1 MKTAWTATALATIGI
16 LAISS
21 PGRAQN
27 SSPGFNLLMHLH
39 QLQHAA
45 AKHSDDQPDP
55 VTIYLT
61 KHPAERNE
69 LTKFSRQFAQA
80 HPQIV
85 GSLRKN
91 PALALDPAWR
101 SKQPEINAFIARHPG
116 IWKAYLAS
124 TPLYWTKEF
133 SQFAI
138 TYPSIGSAVRAN
150 PELLFDKKWVGRHA
164 KLEEFLGTHD
174 RIWEF

>member
-39 QLQHAA
+39 QL
-45 AKHSDDQPDP
+45 
-55 VTIYLT
+55 
-61 KHPAERNE
+61 HPAERNE